1 MKANVS
7 FLLLGLAVLLV
18 GCSSDTTYAAE
29 ARGQKPNLLIMG
41 EDHDKDT
48 VPRNSRVFKRVFAVI
63 YQELNQKG
71 FSVYDESA
79 ITLDNFAQG
88 RTRRTDAEL
97 IDIARSVTRPPIDV
111 VVLFSIYASG
121 NDVGYTTKV
130 RARVEGRLLNVRTG
144 QLLDNFEVE
153 GVPEWTAPPK
163 CNRECI
169 LEEVG
174 GKARIIGADLG
185 AVLTEKLAW
194 IVSPQGGAGESGRI
208 MEGAYTLIF
217 DGFTPQEVML
227 FEDYLVN
234 SFTGYKR
241 HRPTYSG
248 ARRQE
253 IWYESSIVPGR
264 LNRNL
269 HRMLDETGI
278 RGTVQFSGSQ
288 YTIKKIGLRGKA
300 TPPSSDRW

>member
-1 MKANVS
+1 MKTNVS
-7 FLLLGLAVLLV
+7 FFLVWLVALLA
-18 GCSSDTTYAAE
+18 GCSSYPAHANE

-41 EDHDKDT
+41 EDFDKDT
-48 VPRNSRVFKRVFAVI
+48 VPRDSRVFKRVFSVI
-63 YQELNQKG
+63 DEELNQRG
-71 FSVYDESA
+71 FAVYDETA

-88 RTRRTDAEL
+88 RTRRPDAEL

-111 VVLFSIYASG
+111 AVLFSIYASAK
-121 NDVGYTTKV
+121 DVGYTTKIRV
-130 RARVEGRLLNVRTG
+130 RVEGRLLNVRTG
-144 QLLDNFEVE
+144 QRLGNFEVE

-194 IVSPQGGAGESGRI
+194 LVSPTGGAGDSGQP
-208 MEGAYTLIF
+208 MDGAYTLIF
-217 DGFTPQEVML
+217 DGFTPDEVML
-227 FEDYLVN
+227 FEEYLVK
-234 SFTGYKR
+234 FTGYKR

-248 ARRQE
+248 SRRQE
-253 IWYESSIVPGR
+253 IWYESTIVAVR

-269 HRMLDETGI
+269 HRMLEESGI

-288 YTIKKIGLRGKA
+288 YTVKKIALRGK
-300 TPPSSDRW
+300 PPGPSGEGW

>member
-1 MKANVS
+1 MKS
-7 FLLLGLAVLLV
+7 TTSYLLVWLVVLLA
-18 GCSSDTTYAAE
+18 GCSSQTTYASE

-48 VPRNSRVFKRVFAVI
+48 VPRDSRVFKRVFAVI
-63 YQELNQKG
+63 DEELNQRG
-71 FSVYDESA
+71 FSVYDETA
-79 ITLDNFAQG
+79 VTLDNFAQG

-111 VVLFSIYASG
+111 VVLFSIYASA
-121 NDVGYTTKV
+121 NDVGYTTKIRV
-130 RARVEGRLLNVRTG
+130 RVEGRLLNVRTG
-144 QLLDNFEVE
+144 QRLGNFEVE
-153 GVPEWTAPPK
+153 GVPEWNAPPK

-194 IVSPQGGAGESGRI
+194 LVSPTGGAGDSGKL
-208 MEGAYTLIF
+208 MDGAYTLIF
-217 DGFTPQEVML
+217 DGFTPNEVML
-227 FEDYLVN
+227 FEEYLVK
-234 SFTGYKR
+234 FTGYKR

-248 ARRQE
+248 ARRQD
-253 IWYESSIVPGR
+253 IWYESTIVSGR

-269 HRMLDETGI
+269 HRMLEETGI

-288 YTIKKIGLRGKA
+288 FTVKKIGLRGK
-300 TPPSSDRW
+300 PPGPSGDGW